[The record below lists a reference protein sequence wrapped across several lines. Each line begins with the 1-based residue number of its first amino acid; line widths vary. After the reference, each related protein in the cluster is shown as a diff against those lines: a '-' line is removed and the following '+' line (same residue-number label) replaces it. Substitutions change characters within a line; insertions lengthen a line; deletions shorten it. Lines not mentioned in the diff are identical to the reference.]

1 MGNDYISE
9 YNQFIYTINLK
20 KPIFLSVIK
29 TLWPTFLATFVA
41 ILALLLQP
49 TASARFDLPIGS
61 IFAIVANK
69 FTITSSVQ
77 DAVQFGF
84 SDIVQ
89 LLSGGIILITIIES
103 IFVYKS
109 YEIDSYYKI
118 KTKRLD
124 AQTAA
129 FLILAYLITI
139 LFLAYYYSK

>member
-1 MGNDYISE
+1 
-9 YNQFIYTINLK
+9 
-20 KPIFLSVIK
+20 
-29 TLWPTFLATFVA
+29 
-41 ILALLLQP
+41 
-49 TASARFDLPIGS
+49 
-61 IFAIVANK
+61 
-69 FTITSSVQ
+69 
-77 DAVQFGF
+77 VQFGF

-139 LFLAYYYSK
+139 LFLVLCCYVLIQLFNQYFIIISKIKSNLVLLYSQYYME